1 VRGIAFFR
9 FEVKVMELCY
19 FEDIVDCPYVIVK
32 VGSSCDTDVIHIDMD
47 CRPQGFMFED
57 DIAIDVVHHCLERC
71 WRICESKIHHRRLE
85 KSISHFEC
93 SFLFVTF
100 PDTHVVVPPLN
111 VEFGIYMHIAEVS
124 YKVGDQQEGVL
135 VVYSDGVDLSV
146 VLHQS
151 QFSVLFANEE
161 K

>member
-1 VRGIAFFR
+1 VFISLAN
-9 FEVKVMELCY
+9 
-19 FEDIVDCPYVIVK
+19 VD
-32 VGSSCDTDVIHIDMD
+32 
-47 CRPQGFMFED
+47 
-57 DIAIDVVHHCLERC
+57 
-71 WRICESKIHHRRLE
+71 
-85 KSISHFEC
+85 
-93 SFLFVTF
+93 
-100 PDTHVVVPPLN
+100 VVVPPLN
-111 VEFGIYMHIAEVS
+111 VEFGIYMRIAEVS